1 MLALLRGNDEGW
13 TSAQILA
20 ELGGAVAFLSAF
32 IAIEARVKQPM
43 LPLGLFRIRAFTGA
57 QIGAFAISASFFAV
71 FIYTTLYLQQILGL
85 SAIQAGLVYLPGT
98 MIMLFVSAGTA
109 NLVPKLGAGRMVAGG
124 LLLVGIGQALLTV
137 AAVDSSWTVF
147 LPGEI
152 IALIGT
158 GIFNPAVSQLALGS
172 APPEMSG
179 LAAGVN
185 DTFRQAGIAV
195 GVAALGALVPAA
207 HAFGG
212 DRPDLRRRHEGRAVG
227 RRRPLR
233 RRRDRV
239 RRAPGRA
246 PQARDDRRARARRR
260 LARGYG
266 PTAPPALRGWAARSS
281 GTMPGT

>member
-1 MLALLRGNDEGW
+1 M
-13 TSAQILA
+13 
-20 ELGGAVAFLSAF
+20 
-32 IAIEARVKQPM
+32 
-43 LPLGLFRIRAFTGA
+43 
-57 QIGAFAISASFFAV
+57 
-71 FIYTTLYLQQILGL
+71 
-85 SAIQAGLVYLPGT
+85 
-98 MIMLFVSAGTA
+98 
-109 NLVPKLGAGRMVAGG
+109 PKLGAGRMVAGG

-172 APPEMSG
+172 APQEMSG

-212 DRPDLRRRHEGRAVG
+212 DAQTYVDGMKDALWVGAAVCVAG
-227 RRRPLR
+227 A
-233 RRRDRV
+233 DRV
-239 RRAPGRA
+239 RRAAGRA
-246 PQARDDRRARARRR
+246 PQARDRPASSRSTPPSLPGGMPSRAAQPSRLGGAVFGHHARHMTVAVVTGASCGHRRGDRPPARPRARRRARARRP
-260 LARGYG
+260 ARG
-266 PTAPPALRGWAARSS
+266 PAARAGERSS
-281 GTMPGT
+281 AAASAAAPST